1 MVSSRLKASQNAM
14 AALRCW
20 LAAIALVCMSAAHA
34 LDPRRAAEDYVV
46 DHWGIGAGLPQVSV
60 TSIAQ
65 DRTGYLW
72 LSTQGGLARFDGLNF
87 RVYGA
92 ADLVGYDPAI
102 QDRVW
107 ADAAGRL
114 WLATPRGAAW
124 IEDDALQPVAGLTA
138 KVGQVHTFAD
148 GPGGSVLIGTDH
160 GLYAFADGP
169 AQQLGLGDVR
179 VYALLVDGDQIY
191 AGSDERVFRIR
202 AGIAERVE
210 ATESIQGIRFRQ
222 LIRVGNRSYVGSSR
236 GLFEL
241 RGGLLERPQWAA
253 SLAPVSIEALGSDRD
268 DNLWIGLLDGLWR
281 YHPER
286 GLERAFDRLD
296 DVQAW
301 IAAFHEDADGNLW
314 VGSYTTGLS
323 RWWNGWAQRIGSQ
336 HGLSDPFVWSVAR
349 GPDERV
355 WFGTATGLWRL
366 DTSGSPVLVSSTLEL
381 PNSAVY
387 NLYFDRDG
395 QAWLGTRS
403 GMALWD
409 GNVLRQPEVW
419 SPLRQ
424 AQINAVLEQGTGRY
438 WIGTSAGLHLQEQ
451 GLLKRYGS
459 DEGLDVAPVRSLVA
473 LDEQLYVGTEQGL
486 YVGVEGR
493 FRRVGGNAVLDQ
505 ALITTMKPVLGN
517 KLLIGTFDDGLFL
530 LDLAGIRA
538 IGEPEGLP
546 WPQVANLQVDR
557 THVWASGPRGV
568 YRFGLNEL
576 EGLIGHGAPLR
587 PQPILNEA
595 RDARGGQRLRCC
607 NAGAISRGLILGGK
621 LWFPSLNGLVRIDPA
636 SIKPPQSLPRIIIE
650 EVLSDGGGQWQAQ
663 SPLHLAAADRDL
675 TLRYTALSFRDPE
688 GLRFRHRLV
697 GYEEEW
703 QPFRPQ
709 RYARYTNLAPGHYR
723 FEVQAMAG
731 DGRLAEDQAEL
742 ALIIPPTLTETL
754 WFRTLLVL
762 LLALLLTLVGIW
774 TRRQSRLREQLL
786 QHQVAR
792 RTEELRR
799 ANERLRNAN
808 QALAA
813 ESLTDGLT
821 GLKNRRFLARH
832 LGEWRRQ
839 RLLGESE
846 ATDRL
851 WFFLIDLDHFKRV
864 NDQLGHLAGDE
875 VLRQVAQLLIR
886 LAGERGQAL
895 RWGGEEFLILLPE
908 QELKSADGYA
918 ERIVKAVR
926 RADFRVN
933 ETTPVHLT
941 TSVGVA
947 AFPALADGSDLV
959 DWALAME
966 MADAGLYH
974 SKLNGRD
981 SWSRLQPSAE
991 ARYRDFAAGFG
1002 SQVDEV
1008 LNRGLATWHSSAAG
1022 NGPA

>member
-1 MVSSRLKASQNAM
+1 M
-14 AALRCW
+14 AWMSTAL
-20 LAAIALVCMSAAHA
+20 A
-34 LDPRRAAEDYVV
+34 LDPQRAAEDYVV

-92 ADLVGYDPAI
+92 STLAGYDPAI

-107 ADAAGRL
+107 ADASGRL
-114 WLATPRGAAW
+114 WLGTPRGAAW
-124 IEDDALQPVAGLTA
+124 IEEETLLPVAGLDA
-138 KVGQVHTFAD
+138 RVGQVHSFAD

-160 GLYAFADGP
+160 GLYAYADGP
-169 AQQLGLGDVR
+169 AQQLGLSDVR
-179 VYALLVDGDQIY
+179 VYALLVDGDQVY
-191 AGSDERVFRIR
+191 AGSDECVYRIR

-210 ATESIQGIRFRQ
+210 ASESIEGIRFRQ
-222 LIRVGNRSYVGSSR
+222 LSRIGDRSYVGSSR

-241 RGGLLERPQWAA
+241 RGGRLERPGWATTLSA
-253 SLAPVSIEALGSDRD
+253 LSIEALGNDRD
-268 DNLWIGLLDGLWR
+268 GNLWIGLLDGLWR
-281 YHPER
+281 HHPEH
-286 GLERAFDRLD
+286 GLERAFERLD

-336 HGLSDPFVWSVAR
+336 RGLTDPFVWSVAR
-349 GPDERV
+349 GPDQRV

-366 DTSGSPVLVSSTLEL
+366 DAQGTPVLVSSTLAL

-395 QAWLGTRS
+395 LAWLGTRS

-409 GNVLRQPEVW
+409 GTELRQPELW

-424 AQINAVLEQGTGRY
+424 AQVNAVLEQGTGRH
-438 WIGTSAGLHLQEQ
+438 WIGTSAGLYLQEQ
-451 GLLKRYGS
+451 GLLKHFGS
-459 DEGLDVAPVRSLVA
+459 DEGLDVVPVRSLVA
-473 LDEQLYVGTEQGL
+473 LEDRLYVGTEQGL
-486 YVGVEGR
+486 YEGIEDR
-493 FRRVGGNAVLDQ
+493 FRRVRGSALLDQ
-505 ALITTMKPVLGN
+505 ALITTMKPVLGS
-517 KLLIGTFDDGLFL
+517 KVLIGTFDDGLFIH
-530 LDLAGIRA
+530 DGAGIRA
-538 IGEPEGLP
+538 IGMDDGLP
-546 WPQVANLQVDR
+546 WPQVANLQTDR

-568 YRFGLNEL
+568 YRFGLDEL
-576 EGLIGHGAPLR
+576 DRLLSQGVAMR

-636 SIKPPQSLPRIIIE
+636 SITPALSAPRIIVE
-650 EVLSDGGGQWQAQ
+650 EVISDSGERWLAH
-663 SPLHLAAADRDL
+663 SPLQLAQGDRDL

-688 GLRFRHRLV
+688 GLRFRHRLL
-697 GYEEEW
+697 GFEADW
-703 QPFRPQ
+703 QPFRAQ
-709 RYARYTNLAPGHYR
+709 RYARYTNLAPGRYR
-723 FEVQAMAG
+723 FQVQAMAG
-731 DGRLAEDQAEL
+731 DGRVAEEQAEL
-742 ALIIPPTLTETL
+742 ILTIPPTVTETL
-754 WFRTLLVL
+754 WFRVLLALIGAL
-762 LLALLLTLVGIW
+762 LLALLGLW
-774 TRRQSRLREQLL
+774 TRRQSRLRELRL
-786 QHQVAR
+786 QRQVER

-832 LGEWRRQ
+832 LGEWRRL
-839 RLLGESE
+839 RLLGQSDT
-846 ATDRL
+846 ADRL

-864 NDQLGHLAGDE
+864 NDQLGHLAGDD
-875 VLRQVAQLLIR
+875 VLQQVAQLLNRI
-886 LAGERGQAL
+886 AGDHGQAL

-908 QELKSADGYA
+908 RALKSVDAFA

-933 ETTPVHLT
+933 ESTPVRLT

-947 AFPALADGSDLV
+947 AFPALADGGDLV

-974 SKLNGRD
+974 SKLHGRD

-1008 LNRGLATWHSSAAG
+1008 LNRGLASWISSATGAEPG
-1022 NGPA
+1022 